1 MKDPTEVPIM
11 ISAITERIVLRVLLA
26 ASLTATSACS
36 LITDLRSAPR
46 EPALRVVQVPAP
58 RSAPSDAATTPA
70 SELRPVSSVDPGTPV
85 PAAQLPPQTSAPDVE
100 RVMSDDPR
108 AVIDWLLNRSSTR

>member
-1 MKDPTEVPIM
+1 M
-11 ISAITERIVLRVLLA
+11 ISAITGIVLRVLLA

-46 EPALRVVQVPAP
+46 ERALRAVQVPAP

-70 SELRPVSSVDPGTPV
+70 PELRPVSSVDPGTPV

-100 RVMSDDPR
+100 RVMSDDPG